1 MKGTFTYHDIH
12 IPPETELLFRYLREL
27 KELLSAH
34 GSIYTVDE
42 LYDDLPTRAYFMLR
56 VADELDF
63 CTLYP
68 ADGE

>member
-1 MKGTFTYHDIH
+1 MTTMPEFYEVD
-12 IPPETELLFRYLREL
+12 IPPETELLFRYLTEL
-27 KELLSAH
+27 KERLSDH
-34 GSIYTVDE
+34 GRTYTVDD

-63 CTLYP
+63 CALYP